1 MTAQTDAKLP
11 SRKSLT
17 NSLSRNKDPHVTVQA
32 RQLGI
37 LLRRTPYPRTELI
50 RAQSLIRAQID
61 LCADKRPGFP
71 YPRTE
76 LSRAQIPYSRTEPL
90 NHGQYVK

>member
-1 MTAQTDAKLP
+1 MHSVNFHYGEFPDLYAHRTYTRTAL
-11 SRKSLT
+11 
-17 NSLSRNKDPHVTVQA
+17 
-32 RQLGI
+32 
-37 LLRRTPYPRTELI
+37 
-50 RAQSLIRAQID
+50 ID